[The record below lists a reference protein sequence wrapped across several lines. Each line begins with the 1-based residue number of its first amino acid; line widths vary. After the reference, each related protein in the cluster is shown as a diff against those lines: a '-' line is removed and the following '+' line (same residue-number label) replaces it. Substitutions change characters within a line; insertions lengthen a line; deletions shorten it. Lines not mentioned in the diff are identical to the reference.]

1 MSSYSFTNVAIQ
13 DIDEI
18 CEYIA
23 RQNSQAAG
31 QLFDVIRKKCKL
43 IANFPNMGKSYS
55 KLAPGLRGFVV
66 ENYIIFYY
74 AKKDG
79 INIARVVSGYQDLEL
94 LFLEN
99 K

>member
-1 MSSYSFTNVAIQ
+1 MGSYSFTNAAIQ
-13 DIDEI
+13 DIDKI

-23 RQNSQAAG
+23 RQNSQAAS

-55 KLAPGLRGFVV
+55 KVAPDLRGFVV

-74 AKKDG
+74 PKKDG